1 MALELNQ
8 LVQIDYTAKY
18 LWSTGKTGEYAAV
31 DNEGGWGAP
40 NSELNQSALGV
51 IAVARDEART
61 VYGNVSP
68 RWKYNSGATNADE
81 NQFQISYLKDSIID
95 VYMIRL
101 MVSADHTITVD
112 TVPIVLVEGHY
123 YYYSQDS
130 QVYKIENG
138 VPVLVEDMLE
148 LIDALSTLATFDGD
162 TTSILC
168 SDAYVVKL
176 SVEYGAWYKRYTIL
190 RKEGCDDIKG
200 EFFRMLNFKED
211 IIGAR
216 RAYNSGLFSKAQ
228 STIETLTEE
237 QNIQ

>member
-8 LVQIDYTAKY
+8 LVQPDYTAKY
-18 LWSTGKTGEYAAV
+18 LWATDKTGAYAL
-31 DNEGGWGAP
+31 DSNDGGWGDP
-40 NSELNQSALGV
+40 NSPLSQSALGV
-51 IAVARDEART
+51 IAIARDEFRT
-61 VYGNVSP
+61 VFENISP
-68 RWKYNSGATNADE
+68 RWKYNDGASNANE
-81 NQFQISYLKDSIID
+81 NIFQLGYAKDSIID

-101 MVSADHTITVD
+101 MVSLDHIITVD
-112 TVPIVLVEGHY
+112 TVGINLVDGHY
-123 YYYSQDS
+123 YYHGTEGV
-130 QVYKIENG
+130 VYKIENAA
-138 VPVLVEDMLE
+138 PVLVEDMTE
-148 LIDALSTLATFDGD
+148 LVDALPTLATLDGD

-200 EFFRMLNFKED
+200 EFFNMLNFKED

-216 RAYNSGLFSKAQ
+216 RAYNSGLFTKAQ